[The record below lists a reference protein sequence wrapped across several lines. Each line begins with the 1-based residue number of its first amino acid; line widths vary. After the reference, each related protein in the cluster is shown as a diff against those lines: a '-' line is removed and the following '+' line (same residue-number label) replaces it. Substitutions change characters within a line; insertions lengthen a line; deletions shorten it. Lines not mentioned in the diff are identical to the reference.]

1 MINTEGQGPK
11 SSTFGSDRVVRVPA
25 VARALKDV
33 QATRHLEPLDG
44 GCGVDGFLWKHGFLC
59 GGEKLRIK
67 TRLAPGLIKDPRA

>member
-1 MINTEGQGPK
+1 MAQTV
-11 SSTFGSDRVVRVPA
+11 VVRVSA
-25 VARALKDV
+25 VALKDV

-44 GCGVDGFLWKHGFLC
+44 GCGVDGFLWKQGFLC